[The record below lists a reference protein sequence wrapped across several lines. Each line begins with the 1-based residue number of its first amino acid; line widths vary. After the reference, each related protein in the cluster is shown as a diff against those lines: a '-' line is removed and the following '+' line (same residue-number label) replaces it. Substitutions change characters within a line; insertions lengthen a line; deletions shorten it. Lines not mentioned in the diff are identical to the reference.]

1 MPSLYI
7 CVFILVALCAL
18 ITLIKPDSDKYL
30 YYICFAVM
38 TVFLALRYGQGT
50 DYAGYLEIYHQAKEA
65 FDPEYGLQFFLR
77 RTHTEIGW
85 KLLMILLYGL
95 KIDFQIFVVV
105 LSLIMMFFT
114 NKFIEQYCGAY
125 KTTALVLL
133 YPTVYLTYYFSGWR
147 QGIAMAIFFG
157 ILLKKLLDKKYI
169 YYVVVVVLLCT
180 IHKSALI
187 YFAAPLII
195 LVKDKWIKYLF
206 AICAIFSGLM
216 IFEPTRN
223 LVYRISLMIGAGK
236 SYFSAATVTI
246 SWFSLLEKLVMFG
259 IILIL
264 WFMRDEQKD
273 KDDQIK
279 AILKVYCLNLMIYIC
294 LLTSPA
300 GAGRLSIMFKM
311 AEVILIPMLLS
322 RVKVRIR
329 NAAVLLIVMIS
340 TVMSYK
346 NIAFYS
352 EGYFKEINAWN
363 YPYITI
369 FNQQD
374 ALLYRNEAI
383 KIYEDRP
390 YDFYESDY
398 MWEQSDALGEFTN
411 EMCR

>member
-7 CVFILVALCAL
+7 CVFVLVALCAL
-18 ITLIKPDSDKYL
+18 ITLIKPNSDKYL

-50 DYAGYLEIYHQAKEA
+50 DYIGYLEIYHQTQEA
-65 FDPEYGLQFFLR
+65 IDPQYGLQFYLK

-85 KLLMILLYGL
+85 QLLMLLLHGL
-95 KIDFQIFVVV
+95 KIDFQIFVVI

-114 NKFIEQYCGAY
+114 NKFINQYCEAY

-147 QGIAMAIFFG
+147 QGVAMALFFG

-169 YYVVVVVLLCT
+169 HYVIGVILLCT
-180 IHKSALI
+180 IHKSALV

-195 LVKDKWIKYLF
+195 LVKDKWMKYLF
-206 AICAIFSGLM
+206 AISIIFSGMM

-223 LVYRISLMIGAGK
+223 LIAQLSAMVGAGAG
-236 SYFSAATVTI
+236 YFSATSITVN
-246 SWFSLLEKLVMFG
+246 WFSLLEKLVMFG

-264 WFMRDEQKD
+264 WYMRDKESDNDEQM
-273 KDDQIK
+273 K

-294 LLTSPA
+294 LMTSPT
-300 GAGRLSIMFKM
+300 GAGRLAIMFKM
-311 AEVILIPMLLS
+311 AEAVLIPMLLYRS
-322 RVKVRIR
+322 KVPIR
-329 NAAVLLIVMIS
+329 RAAVVLIVMIS
-340 TVMSYK
+340 TVMSCK
-346 NIAFYS
+346 NIAYYS
-352 EGYFKEINAWN
+352 ENYFKKVNGWN

-369 FNQQD
+369 FNQED
-374 ALLYRNEAI
+374 ILLYRGEAI
-383 KIYEDRP
+383 RIYEDRP

-398 MWEQSDALGEFTN
+398 MWK
-411 EMCR
+411 